1 MTNAQ
6 LRKHLPNKFISLLI
20 YIWHLIRGV
29 SLKKNVIIYPRVK
42 LLRYPRN
49 INLMNN
55 SIIKSGV
62 HLCPCNKDSKISIG
76 ENTTIGFNTFIYSSK
91 KITIGN
97 DCLIAPFVYIV
108 DSKHQFKLNIK
119 INTQDN
125 IEEPIII
132 GDDVW
137 IGAHSIIL
145 PGVKIANGAVIAA
158 GSVVN
163 KDIPANAIYGG
174 VPAKFLKNRK

>member
-49 INLMNN
+49 INLMSN

-62 HLCPCNKDSKISIG
+62 HLCPCNKDSQISIG

-91 KITIGN
+91 KITIGKAR
-97 DCLIAPFVYIV
+97 DYIFFIT
-108 DSKHQFKLNIK
+108 SK
-119 INTQDN
+119 TDT
-125 IEEPIII
+125 IIF
-132 GDDVW
+132 
-137 IGAHSIIL
+137 SYYFFYFII
-145 PGVKIANGAVIAA
+145 
-158 GSVVN
+158 
-163 KDIPANAIYGG
+163 
-174 VPAKFLKNRK
+174 